1 MNSISWNRS
10 PCKYSKIGKPPWG
23 LLRGFTEF
31 CLLGLLCCAK
41 LIFER
46 LFSIYPFVLPS
57 LTCSFRLQ
65 ESIRFTQS
73 AVQTLVS
80 ITDVMTSFNDPP
92 ANRKWKSFLLGSENV
107 SRDIYAQH
115 FQVFCPPPL
124 YITAS
129 NMRQKGMLKLC
140 QQ

>member
-1 MNSISWNRS
+1 MGAITRNYRILSSWV
-10 PCKYSKIGKPPWG
+10 P
-23 LLRGFTEF
+23 
-31 CLLGLLCCAK
+31 LLCHT
-41 LIFER
+41 IFER
-46 LFSIYPFVLPS
+46 LFSIYPFVLQS

-115 FQVFCPPPL
+115 FQVLCPPPPL
-124 YITAS
+124 YIIAS